1 MRPELVFTVQPG
13 GDFQTSNARLPGRV
27 ATGGPGTTPTCH
39 RDRLPRYG
47 GVPRAGK
54 TARDFLRRPC
64 RTIKNLPNLPEARL
78 DLPQS
83 KYARAT
89 DATLSGRPPVQAA
102 GFEASWAFH
111 ARLVKVGNPPDPA
124 VYYHDDE
131 GRVSSAV
138 AVGEGEEFRPQED
151 RGHASRG
158 TAITSDLTQF
168 TAQPAPRC

>member
-124 VYYHDDE
+124 VYCMMMKGAFLQRLLLVR
-131 GRVSSAV
+131 GRNSGLRKIADTLL
-138 AVGEGEEFRPQED
+138 AG
-151 RGHASRG
+151 
-158 TAITSDLTQF
+158 
-168 TAQPAPRC
+168 PRSPLI